1 MPATILQFVQAKVG
15 DPPLPQTITLTNPV
29 TAGSTLL
36 MFFLDIVSNGVPLTF
51 GDNLG
56 NSWWNSFIPVQG
68 SFVYHALNCA
78 AGPTT
83 ITISNFGGHSGG
95 WAIVVEVAGIEP
107 VNALDIVSVYPTIP
121 NEISINTNNSADV
134 IFAYF
139 VGTSTTPSTT
149 AITVGPE
156 STLIS
161 TWDTSSGPSTTTTML
176 VEYQTA
182 NSAGTYNST
191 VIPALT
197 GTSSGVALVFKLQTT
212 PPRPVSIVKQTVQQ
226 GVGGGFPTNSIPLP
240 NPVTSGSVLLAFF
253 EDLDPADVVTISDNI
268 PNTWQNAFSSLG
280 STRGPYYAE
289 NCAAGPTTIT
299 FTGAN
304 NGGWVIVLEV
314 SGPTTVNSLDAI
326 SGFPVSANTI
336 PVTTTNPNDVIFAY
350 FLGVGGPGTSVI
362 AVGPESTLDS
372 TLNVGSNVQG
382 TEALLVEHQIVSS
395 SGTYDSTVVP
405 SLTGTG
411 AGVAMAFKL
420 APSTPGNIVIK
431 KATLPS
437 GSGQAFTFT
446 PSYGA
451 PFILTDGESNDSG
464 PLQPG
469 TYSVAETPV
478 AGWVTTTDSDPTSI
492 VVTAGQ
498 TTTVTFTNTQDGR
511 IVVAKTAV
519 PSDTG
524 QSFTFTPSY
533 NNGTPF
539 VLSNGQTNDSGY
551 LVPGTYSVLE
561 TAVAN
566 WMTTTSQD
574 PTAIVLAP
582 GKVVTLTFTNTY
594 KPVTVAD
601 VEELPVQDSLALD
614 SNVPAWEATMG
625 TPYTADES
633 LPPVPAMNLS
643 FQPADIGQVDL
654 IYTPV
659 PNQLSNTGVPLSFP
673 PDFAPAI
680 IYRALELLFSLQGE
694 GADDQRAR
702 FCGSQYRLLVQLAKA
717 MCFYPNMAGLPKMK

>member
-1 MPATILQFVQAKVG
+1 MPGPILQVVQKLVG
-15 DPPLPQTITLTNPV
+15 ETPGPGNTITLPNPV
-29 TAGSTLL
+29 TAGSVLVMYFTSGDLVGYTLTI
-36 MFFLDIVSNGVPLTF
+36 D
-51 GDNLG
+51 DNFS
-56 NSWWNSFIPVQG
+56 NSWQNPFSAYPG
-68 SFVYHALNCA
+68 SPGYYALNCA
-78 AGPTT
+78 AGNTT
-83 ITISNFGGHSGG
+83 ITITDFGGSAGG
-95 WAIVVEVAGIEP
+95 WAIVFEVSGVET
-107 VNALDIVSVYPTIP
+107 VNALDAIATNPTLP
-121 NEISINTNNSADV
+121 NTSSITTNNASDV

-139 VGTSTTPSTT
+139 IGLDPTPNTT

-156 STLIS
+156 STLIDS
-161 TWDTSSGPSTTTTML
+161 WDAASDPEGTLTLL
-176 VEYQTA
+176 VEYQT
-182 NSAGTYNST
+182 
-191 VIPALT
+191 
-197 GTSSGVALVFKLQTT
+197 
-212 PPRPVSIVKQTVQQ
+212 
-226 GVGGGFPTNSIPLP
+226 
-240 NPVTSGSVLLAFF
+240 
-253 EDLDPADVVTISDNI
+253 
-268 PNTWQNAFSSLG
+268 
-280 STRGPYYAE
+280 
-289 NCAAGPTTIT
+289 
-299 FTGAN
+299 
-304 NGGWVIVLEV
+304 
-314 SGPTTVNSLDAI
+314 
-326 SGFPVSANTI
+326 
-336 PVTTTNPNDVIFAY
+336 
-350 FLGVGGPGTSVI
+350 
-362 AVGPESTLDS
+362 
-372 TLNVGSNVQG
+372 
-382 TEALLVEHQIVSS
+382 VSS
-395 SGTYDSTVVP
+395 AGTYDSTVIP
-405 SLTGTG
+405 ASG
-411 AGVAMAFKL
+411 AISGGVAMAFKL

-451 PFILTDGESNDSG
+451 PFILTDGGTNDSG
-464 PLQPG
+464 PLQAG

-519 PSDTG
+519 PGDTG

-551 LVPGTYSVLE
+551 LLPGTYSVLE

-702 FCGSQYRLLVQLAKA
+702 FCGQQYRLLVQLAKA